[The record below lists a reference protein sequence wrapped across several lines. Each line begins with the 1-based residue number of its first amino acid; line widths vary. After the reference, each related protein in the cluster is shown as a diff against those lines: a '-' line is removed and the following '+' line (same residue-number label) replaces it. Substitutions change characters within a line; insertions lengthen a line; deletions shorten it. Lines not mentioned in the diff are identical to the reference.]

1 MSEKPKWNDS
11 IEGSESF
18 YRRPHKRMRN
28 LQSFPRTPEPSYS
41 SRRKRSTSTYSGE
54 SFEHSDFKI
63 SLNDGLSRVSSG
75 VDSELSEEGKEL
87 IRIKQMCFNDFVHI
101 ERINQK
107 PINVLKGLELHT
119 QVFNTEEQENIV
131 DYVYKLQRMGQGGE
145 LRGMYRNLP
154 LLLSSFDPFRM
165 FKSSPVSIC

>member
-1 MSEKPKWNDS
+1 
-11 IEGSESF
+11 
-18 YRRPHKRMRN
+18 MRN